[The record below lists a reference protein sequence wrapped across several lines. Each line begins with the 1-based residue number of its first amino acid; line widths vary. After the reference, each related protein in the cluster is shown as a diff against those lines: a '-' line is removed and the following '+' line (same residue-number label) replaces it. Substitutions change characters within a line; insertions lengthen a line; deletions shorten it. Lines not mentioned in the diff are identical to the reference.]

1 MDEPKFTY
9 DDIVIAAR
17 GARPEVRPGERAWV
31 VGVIDDRA
39 TANLYYHLLPVEVL
53 YMIQFED
60 GTQVRA
66 SESELDFYFP

>member
-9 DDIVIAAR
+9 DDIVIAAK
-17 GARPEVRPGERAWV
+17 GARAEVRPGERARV
-31 VGVIDDRA
+31 VGVTDDRA

-66 SESELDFYFP
+66 SESELDFCFP